1 MSILNVSDKV
11 EFDNSLVR
19 IQYHNHLP
27 YSSNSFNN
35 SDEIRIAIQQQ
46 DVYTLPSQSFI
57 YVQGKL
63 LKDDGTVDKD
73 SKLSVNPIA
82 HMFSEVRFEC
92 GGNVID
98 RVRNPGIAST
108 LKNLCSLTRSEYY
121 HASNA
126 GFEYP
131 NVKVNENT
139 GHFDFCVPLKYFL
152 GFAEDY
158 NKILINLRQELVLV
172 RSNSDKNVIE
182 SLLPNVIITINK
194 IVWKVP
200 HVSVADVERLKL
212 LEYIEQG
219 IELDMGFRSFDLHEY
234 PSLPKSRQ
242 HTWTIKTS
250 TQLEKPRYFILGFQ
264 INRKDNPLRSAS
276 QFDHCNLT
284 DMKVFLNSEK
294 YPYEALNLNF
304 KTGQIAV
311 LYEMYCNFAKTYY
324 DRELAEPMF
333 NRDTF
338 LAHTPII
345 VVDCSRQNDI
355 LNVGTVDIRIE
366 FETSE
371 EIPNATSLYCLIL
384 HDRVFKYVPLTGM
397 INQI

>member
-1 MSILNVSDKV
+1 MSILSVSDKL

-19 IQYHNHLP
+19 LQYHNHLP

-46 DVYTLPSQSFI
+46 DIYTLPSQSFI

-63 LKDDGTVDKD
+63 LKGDGTVDKD
-73 SKLSVNPIA
+73 AKLTVNPVA
-82 HMFSEVRFEC
+82 HMFSEIRFEC

-121 HASNA
+121 HSSNA
-126 GFEYP
+126 GFEYL
-131 NVKVNENT
+131 NIKINETT
-139 GHFDFCVPLKYFL
+139 GDFDFCVPLKYFL

-172 RSNSDKNVIE
+172 RSNSDNNVIE
-182 SLLPNVIITINK
+182 CPTPNMKIIINK

-212 LEYIEQG
+212 LEHIEQG
-219 IELDMGFRSFDLHEY
+219 IELYMGFRSFDLHEY
-234 PSLPKSRQ
+234 PSLPKSKQ
-242 HTWTIKTS
+242 HSWTIKTS
-250 TQLEKPRYFILGFQ
+250 TQLEKPRYLILGFQ
-264 INRKDNPLRSAS
+264 TNRKDDAKVSAS
-276 QFDHCNLT
+276 LFDHCNLT

-294 YPYEALNLNF
+294 YPYEPLHLNF

-311 LYEMYCNFAKTYY
+311 LYEMYCNFAKSYY

-338 LAHTPII
+338 LANTPII
-345 VVDCSRQNDI
+345 VIDCSRQNDI

-371 EIPNATSLYCLIL
+371 DIPNNTTLYCLIL

>member
-35 SDEIRIAIQQQ
+35 SGEIRIAIQQQ
-46 DVYTLPSQSFI
+46 DVYTLLSQSFI

-73 SKLSVNPIA
+73 SKLSANPIA

-139 GHFDFCVPLKYFL
+139 GDFDFCVVKYFL

-158 NKILINLRQELVLV
+158 NKILINVRQELVLV
-172 RSNSDKNVIE
+172 RI
-182 SLLPNVIITINK
+182 
-194 IVWKVP
+194 WKVP

-219 IELDMGFRSFDLHEY
+219 IKLDMGFRSFDLHEY
-234 PSLPKSRQ
+234 LSLPKSRQ

-250 TQLEKPRYFILGFQ
+250 TQLQKPRYFILGFQ

-294 YPYEALNLNF
+294 YLYEALNLNF
-304 KTGQIAV
+304 KT
-311 LYEMYCNFAKTYY
+311 
-324 DRELAEPMF
+324 EPMF

-338 LAHTPII
+338 LAHTPLI
-345 VVDCSRQNDI
+345 VIDCSRQNDI
-355 LNVGTVDIRIE
+355 LNVETVDIGIE

-371 EIPNATSLYCLIL
+371 EIPNATFVYCLIL
-384 HDRVFKYVPLTGM
+384 HDRVFKYVPLTSM

>member
-1 MSILNVSDKV
+1 MSILSVSDKL

-19 IQYHNHLP
+19 LQYHNHLP

-46 DVYTLPSQSFI
+46 DIYTLPSQSFI

-63 LKDDGTVDKD
+63 LKGDGTVDKD
-73 SKLSVNPIA
+73 AKLTVNPVA
-82 HMFSEVRFEC
+82 HMFSEIRFEC

-121 HASNA
+121 HSSNA
-126 GFEYP
+126 GFEYL
-131 NVKVNENT
+131 NIKINETT
-139 GHFDFCVPLKYFL
+139 GDFDFCVPLKYFL

-172 RSNSDKNVIE
+172 RSNSDNNVIE
-182 SLLPNVIITINK
+182 CPTPNMKIIINK

-212 LEYIEQG
+212 LEHIEQG
-219 IELDMGFRSFDLHEY
+219 IELYMGFRSFDLHEY
-234 PSLPKSRQ
+234 PSLPK
-242 HTWTIKTS
+242 
-250 TQLEKPRYFILGFQ
+250 
-264 INRKDNPLRSAS
+264 N
-276 QFDHCNLT
+276 
-284 DMKVFLNSEK
+284 MKVFLNSEK
-294 YPYEALNLNF
+294 YPYEPLHLNF

-311 LYEMYCNFAKTYY
+311 LYEMCCNFAKSYY

-338 LAHTPII
+338 LANTPII
-345 VVDCSRQNDI
+345 VIDCSRQNDI

-366 FETSE
+366 F
-371 EIPNATSLYCLIL
+371 
-384 HDRVFKYVPLTGM
+384 
-397 INQI
+397 